1 VDVLLEVDDI
11 VVAHGD
17 VDVLH
22 RINIK
27 VHAGE
32 VVSVLGS
39 NGAGKTTL
47 LRAIS
52 GLLPIR
58 AGKITFSE
66 KDISAIPAHELP
78 GLGMAHVPQG
88 RGIFGTLSVQDNLL
102 LGGSNPLARPKRQ
115 ESIERVYELFPRLR
129 ERSAQ
134 LAGTLSG
141 GEQQMLAVG
150 RALAQQPTLL
160 MLDEPS
166 LGLAPVV
173 VEMLFETLEKIKREG
188 ISILLVEQNVFYA
201 TGMATRCYLLENG
214 KVVLEGKKEEFEQN
228 PTIRESYLSM

>member
-1 VDVLLEVDDI
+1 MDRLLEVEDI

-22 RINIK
+22 QVSIE
-27 VHAGE
+27 VHRSDSI
-32 VVSVLGS
+32 SVLGS

-58 AGKITFSE
+58 AGKITFAGHETSG
-66 KDISAIPAHELP
+66 IQAHELP

-88 RGIFGTLSVQDNLL
+88 RGIFGTLSVRENLL
-102 LGGSNPLARPKRQ
+102 LGSSNPLARPKRQ
-115 ESIERVYELFPRLR
+115 ENMEKVYKLFPRLK
-129 ERSAQ
+129 ERSSQ

-150 RALAQQPTLL
+150 RALAQQPILL

-173 VEMLFETLEKIKREG
+173 VEMLFDTLEKIKEEG

-214 KVVLEGKKEEFEQN
+214 KVTLEGDKEEFEQN
-228 PTIRESYLSM
+228 PVIGESYLGK

>member
-1 VDVLLEVDDI
+1 VDRLLEVEDI

-22 RINIK
+22 Q
-27 VHAGE
+27 
-32 VVSVLGS
+32 VSIGVYPSDSISILGS

-58 AGKITFSE
+58 AGKVTFAGTELSG
-66 KDISAIPAHELP
+66 IPAFKLP

-88 RGIFGTLSVQDNLL
+88 RGIFGTLSVRENLL
-102 LGGSNPLARPKRQ
+102 LGGLNPLARPKRQ
-115 ESIERVYELFPRLR
+115 ENLEKVYQLFPRLR
-129 ERSAQ
+129 ERSTQ

-150 RALAQQPTLL
+150 RALAQQPILL

-166 LGLAPVV
+166 LGLAPVI
-173 VEMLFETLEKIKREG
+173 VEMVFETLEKIKQEG
-188 ISILLVEQNVFYA
+188 IAILLVEQNVFFA
-201 TGMATRCYLLENG
+201 IGMATRCYLLENG
-214 KVVLEGKKEEFEQN
+214 RVTLEGDREEFEQN
-228 PTIRESYLSM
+228 PVIGESYLGR